1 YIERLMKDWN
11 SPVYAFFSRPAIE
24 YVDSRRSHVFKCLA
38 RGCNKTI
45 RRYLDKGDAKST
57 SNMWKHART
66 CYGEDVV
73 NEITNA
79 KDMKTARKAVKNY
92 VANGTITAAFE
103 RKGKGKV
110 TYSHRQHTK
119 SETNLRPFEIVADR
133 GFQCLMKTGR
143 PHYYLPHP
151 TTVSWDVKLVFART
165 RERIAKMLQEY
176 DGELSFSTDAW
187 TSESSHRAF
196 VAVTVHL
203 VHQGAP
209 LSMVLDM
216 VEVAEA

>member
-92 VANGTITAAFE
+92 VANRTITAAFE

-119 SETNLRPFEIVADR
+119 SETKC
-133 GFQCLMKTGR
+133 CLMKTGR

-151 TTVSWDVKLVFART
+151 TTVSRDVKLVFART

-203 VHQGAP
+203 EHQGAP

-216 VEVAEA
+216 VEVAEASLNDTYLDSCG